1 MNKFILTFLA
11 DVNIE
16 KLIID
21 ELRNMGYD
29 IKWIAEENCRLEDT
43 EIVEIAC
50 KENRILL
57 TNDKDFG
64 EIVFR
69 QKLVSSGIILFRIKG
84 QNVTKKLKLL
94 KKLLT
99 FYKNKIEKHFIVIT
113 INKFR
118 FIYIGD
124 VKN

>member
-1 MNKFILTFLA
+1 MKFLA

-16 KLIID
+16 KPMVD
-21 ELRNMGYD
+21 ELRRMGYD
-29 IKWIAEENCRLEDT
+29 ITWVPEIDCYLEDM
-43 EIVEIAC
+43 EILRIAR

-69 QKLVSSGIILFRIKG
+69 QRLIPAGIILFRIKG
-84 QNVTKKLKLL
+84 QNVGEKIKSL

-99 FYKNKIEKHFIVIT
+99 FYKDKIARHFVVVTKGKI
-113 INKFR
+113 R
-118 FIYIGD
+118 FMP
-124 VKN
+124 V